1 MNRRSTRVWTAVAI
15 IGLIATGG
23 MTGCTSAQAEPID
36 LTYYYLPG

>member
-1 MNRRSTRVWTAVAI
+1 MNTRSQRVWTAMAV
-15 IGLIATGG
+15 IGLIASGA